1 MRAAMEF
8 SSPVL
13 EDLVPDLSREEQL
26 RLQKQFCDH
35 ERIWKRNNKS
45 PPLLSPRCWERSR
58 DAFISPH
65 VHNALRHYNARH
77 PGAEFDAVKP
87 LMQCRVGFRDQ
98 VWFHLNFWA
107 RRRSSSSGSKVII
120 KRFFAEVHYKPAA
133 ASAAAAVPPLSQVVI
148 PIVEVCTIIEEPLSQ
163 YRSSCAFCPADST
176 FCTPR
181 APRNSYVETTRT
193 G

>member
-8 SSPVL
+8 SSPAL

-45 PPLLSPRCWERSR
+45 PPLPSPRCWERSR
-58 DAFISPH
+58 DAFIFPH

-107 RRRSSSSGSKVII
+107 RRRSSSSSGSKVII

-133 ASAAAAVPPLSQVVI
+133 ALAMAAAAAAAVPPLSQVVI
-148 PIVEVCTIIEEPLSQ
+148 PIVEVCTIIGKSSIPLAS
-163 YRSSCAFCPADST
+163 
-176 FCTPR
+176 
-181 APRNSYVETTRT
+181 NNHNK
-193 G
+193 

>member
-8 SSPVL
+8 SSPAL

-26 RLQKQFCDH
+26 RLQKQFRDR

-45 PPLLSPRCWERSR
+45 PPLPSPRCSERSC
-58 DAFISPH
+58 DAFIFPH
-65 VHNALRHYNARH
+65 VHNTLRHYNARH

-87 LMQCRVGFRDQ
+87 LMLCRVGFRDQ

-107 RRRSSSSGSKVII
+107 RRRSSSKVII

-133 ASAAAAVPPLSQVVI
+133 ALAMATTTNYYYSSSSSSAAAAAAPPLSQVVI
-148 PIVEVCTIIEEPLSQ
+148 PIVEVCTIIGKSSMPLAS
-163 YRSSCAFCPADST
+163 
-176 FCTPR
+176 
-181 APRNSYVETTRT
+181 NNHNK
-193 G
+193 